1 MAPLHVAT
9 LTVFMIADIA
19 LSSQKPLIIT
29 TLFFYNLQRINLTVK
44 RVIPVD
50 FSDDLSI
57 YSRLSD
63 ELSDLN
69 VGVLGKQRVKEGR
82 ERGRWRKG
90 RRE

>member
-1 MAPLHVAT
+1 ML
-9 LTVFMIADIA
+9 ADIV
-19 LSSQKPLIIT
+19 LSSQKPLNT
-29 TLFFYNLQRINLTVK
+29 CYNTFLFQNKFNRET

-69 VGVLGKQRVKEGR
+69 IGVLGKKGGR
-82 ERGRWRKG
+82 EGNWARVRG
-90 RRE
+90 